1 MNAQTMSIAAVERE
15 TGLSKDTLRVW
26 ERRYGFP
33 QPGRDAFGERAYP
46 ADQVAKL
53 RAIKRLLD
61 VGHRP
66 SQVVGMNM
74 EALARLSET
83 LPPSRSLGAAP
94 PSLVDVQALF
104 QAIKAH
110 DVKMLARLF
119 TQTQARMGLSR
130 FITDVVT
137 PLTAQVGDAWMRG
150 QLEVYEEHAYS
161 EALQTCLR
169 SALASLAEPTPAARP
184 RVLLCTLS
192 GELHGLGLLMAEA
205 FLVLEGAHCT
215 PLGTQMPLWDVVQA
229 AQAFCSDVVALSFTP
244 AAPATLVQ
252 DSLTELRSKLPA
264 TVEIWVGG
272 SSPSLH
278 RRGTEG
284 LRVLHSLQQI
294 PLELQ
299 RWRRD
304 HSGKAGMHPA
314 WGGL

>member
-1 MNAQTMSIAAVERE
+1 M
-15 TGLSKDTLRVW
+15 
-26 ERRYGFP
+26 
-33 QPGRDAFGERAYP
+33 
-46 ADQVAKL
+46 
-53 RAIKRLLD
+53 
-61 VGHRP
+61 
-66 SQVVGMNM
+66 
-74 EALARLSET
+74 
-83 LPPSRSLGAAP
+83 
-94 PSLVDVQALF
+94 VDVQALF

-215 PLGTQMPLWDVVQA
+215 PLGTQMPLWDVV
-229 AQAFCSDVVALSFTP
+229 
-244 AAPATLVQ
+244 
-252 DSLTELRSKLPA
+252 SLLGCCRLP
-264 TVEIWVGG
+264 VP
-272 SSPSLH
+272 SPSNPFPLLMLPPTSFQVIESEPSEEKADVK
-278 RRGTEG
+278 RLSPCCMFG
-284 LRVLHSLQQI
+284 LLWLANTI
-294 PLELQ
+294 L
-299 RWRRD
+299 
-304 HSGKAGMHPA
+304 
-314 WGGL
+314 

>member
-33 QPGRDAFGERAYP
+33 LPGRDGHGERAYP

-53 RAIKRLLD
+53 RAVKRLLD

-66 SQVVGMNM
+66 SQVVGMSI
-74 EALARLSET
+74 EALARLSES
-83 LPPSRSLGAAP
+83 LPASRSLGAAP
-94 PSLVDVQALF
+94 PSMVDVQALF

-150 QLEVYEEHAYS
+150 QLEIYEEHAYS

-169 SALASLAEPTPAARP
+169 SALASLAEPTPSARP
-184 RVLLCTLS
+184 RVLLCTLT

-229 AQAFCSDVVALSFTP
+229 AQAFCSDVVALSFSP

-252 DSLTELRSKLPA
+252 DSLSDLRTKLPA
-264 TVEIWVGG
+264 SVELWVGG

-278 RRGTEG
+278 RRGAEG

-304 HSGKAGMHPA
+304 QLPGR
-314 WGGL
+314 